1 MLEKLHS
8 CVFAGG
14 RCTGPTLRDATLHVL
29 EKHKDNTSR
38 GCMVRIIY
46 FVPADNLA
54 DNLAGQSRKSRRINN
69 MAAFHSGKVQL
80 FGILAPG
87 KVKGTQQEKI
97 TNVHSV
103 QSVGVKR

>member
-14 RCTGPTLRDATLHVL
+14 RCTGPTLHGATLHVL

-54 DNLAGQSRKSRRINN
+54 GQSRKSRRFNN

-80 FGILAPG
+80 FGIRAPG